1 MKSFIEVSDISLL
14 FRALTMEEEKKA
26 DALIPIV
33 SDSLRQKAKQLG
45 KDLDM
50 MIKNGDLYENVL
62 KSVCV
67 DIVARALMTSTNSE
81 PMTQTSQSALGYSWS
96 GTFLVPGGGLFIKK
110 SELGRLGL
118 LTQKIRSHDFLD

>member
-14 FRALTMEEEKKA
+14 FRPLTMEEEKKA

>member
-14 FRALTMEEEKKA
+14 FRPLTTEEEKKA

-67 DIVARALMTSTNSE
+67 DIVARALMTSTNGE